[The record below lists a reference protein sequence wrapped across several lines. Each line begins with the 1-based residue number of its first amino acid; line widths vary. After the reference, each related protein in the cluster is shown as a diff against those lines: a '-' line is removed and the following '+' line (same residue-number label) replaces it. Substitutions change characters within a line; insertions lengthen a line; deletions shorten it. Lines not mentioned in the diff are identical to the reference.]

1 MVGNY
6 TFDDDDDEREEEDYE
21 EEDDGEF
28 DFVSFKDERE
38 LNLAS

>member
-21 EEDDGEF
+21 EEDDEEF

-38 LNLAS
+38 VNFAS

>member
-6 TFDDDDDEREEEDYE
+6 TFDHDDDDGE
-21 EEDDGEF
+21 EEDDDEL